1 MKKNFDIKRSVLH
14 HVGITTGKIDEMI
27 LWYSQVL
34 GTKINFEKEN
44 PAGNLPG
51 VKGAWITNDK
61 ANHRI
66 ALIGIP
72 GLQTVGSGTPHSS
85 ISHLAFEY
93 DSLDDLLD
101 TYIRLR
107 DIGIK
112 PIVTADQGISIA
124 FYYKDPDGNT
134 VELTMDTF
142 GDWDKSTSF
151 MQTAPSFS
159 KLPMGKYVDVEKM
172 LEAREQGASSDELHD
187 RAYAG
192 EFIPDYDMDPSK
204 LF

>member
-1 MKKNFDIKRSVLH
+1 MAERSEVKHSALH
-14 HVGITTGKIDEMI
+14 HVGITTGKIDEML
-27 LWYSQVL
+27 LWYSKAI
-34 GTKINFEKEN
+34 GMKINFEKVN

-51 VKGAWITNDK
+51 VKAAWVTNDK

-66 ALIGIP
+66 ALIEIP
-72 GLQTVGSGTPHSS
+72 GLPVAETGRPRSS

-112 PIVTADQGISIA
+112 PVVTAGQGISIA

-134 VELTMDTF
+134 VELTMDML

-151 MQTAPSFS
+151 MKTSPAFAEM
-159 KLPMGKYVDVEKM
+159 PMGKYVDVEKM
-172 LEAREQGASSDELHD
+172 LKARGPRRRLQETAK
-187 RAYAG
+187 AAA
-192 EFIPDYDMDPSK
+192 EF
-204 LF
+204 